1 LTHPRC
7 APKLEHLPKGARDA
21 AGNGSA
27 KRRKRVSEGIYE
39 DRYGLA
45 ATVKVNG
52 RQQEIRFPPGTSLR
66 KIQAERNRMKAAM
79 QATPARRAGEQH
91 TLADDTDRYLE
102 QVGPLVSLVN
112 RRREI
117 GVWLPKFGHLRTL
130 SLPNHVNALNAQLRE
145 WRAQLAASTVN
156 HRRNALTNL
165 VNVLYGPRAAAEF
178 VELTSFRPDPPKPR
192 WIDREHVADVLKQL
206 RPSTKTAPR
215 LWLMHWT
222 GMRPSQ
228 MGRLTAE
235 DFRLHEP
242 IPFVAVPRG
251 KRGKIAKVPL
261 IAEALSTAHAFID
274 ANAFGKW
281 SCPSANKML
290 QAAAE
295 RAGRAPFT
303 VYQIRHSFAAAL
315 RRTGTDL
322 ADISNMV
329 GHTNK
334 EITETYAPPELE
346 KHREA
351 IQRLRDSETSM
362 APTPDP
368 HRGLRLV
375 R

>member
-1 LTHPRC
+1 MTRPRC
-7 APKLEHLPKGARDA
+7 APKLEHLPKAAKSTAR
-21 AGNGSA
+21 NGST
-27 KRRKRVSEGIYE
+27 KRRKRVSEGVYQ
-39 DRYGLA
+39 DQYGLA

-52 RQQEIRFPPGTSLR
+52 KQQEMRFPPGTSLR
-66 KIQAERNRMKAAM
+66 TIQAERNRMKASM
-79 QATPARRAGEQH
+79 QAAPRGRSGHRH
-91 TLADDTDRYLE
+91 TLAEDAERYLE

-117 GVWLPKFGHLRTL
+117 HVWLPRFGHLRTL
-130 SLPNHVNALNAQLRE
+130 ALANHVNALNAQLHE
-145 WRAQLAASTVN
+145 WRAELAASTVN

-165 VNVLYGPRAAAEF
+165 MNVLYGPRAAAELA
-178 VELTSFRPDPPKPR
+178 ELKSFRPDPPKPR

-206 RPSTKTAPR
+206 RPGTRTAPR

-228 MGRLTAE
+228 MGRLNAE
-235 DFRLHEP
+235 DFRLHER
-242 IPFVAVPRG
+242 IPFVIVPRG

-261 IAEALSTAHAFID
+261 IPEALAAAQAFIET
-274 ANAFGKW
+274 NAFGKW

-303 VYQIRHSFAAAL
+303 VYQIRHAFAAAL

-322 ADISNMV
+322 ADISNLV

-334 EITETYAPPELE
+334 EVTEIYAPPILE
-346 KHREA
+346 KHQDA
-351 IQRLRDSETSM
+351 IQRLRDSETVTT
-362 APTPDP
+362 PTPGP
-368 HRGLRLV
+368 QRGLRLV